1 MSKKDTESKTKQVNR
16 SYIWEVQSRV
26 KDDEGNEIFTKE
38 MIDKYIEKQTS
49 RSKKSIQWYAWI
61 VHDKDVYTEQDKLEA
76 HGNPTKIKIGGL
88 KPPHIH
94 LILKFQNSRRQTDV
108 ANAFHLDK
116 HFVRK
121 PTVNTRG
128 IQLPAMVTYLTHERE
143 PLKARYSRELI
154 YTSHPDLLN
163 EMIDKY
169 EETYPKKL
177 SKQSRRKLA
186 EMYVEEIT
194 RGNISL
200 AQIKEQWGFNFYL
213 DYEARFLK
221 ARHEYI
227 RTKFEMKPRI
237 NYFIEGKSG
246 VGKSTVARMLAF
258 ALGKRVFAKE
268 LNQANH
274 DEHDFTE
281 DEMYLEVGERKV
293 RFDAYEYQP
302 TLIWN
307 DVRSKDL
314 LNEFGREGVLNLLE
328 LNPVKRNY
336 NIKYGGVILSNQV
349 NVINGIEDCD
359 TFIGGLTEAYTDA
372 SGVEH
377 AGEDK
382 KQAYRRFPVVLHIH
396 QDYIEIKINTMIF
409 DIKDGE
415 IFDIDYEKENDE
427 YYTAH
432 RDEYEELVDSNKS
445 PEDIAK
451 ANVDVPNKNVVRTES
466 CYQTYK
472 IVKVNIS
479 KINEGFAY
487 DAWNEIAMRIMEP
500 VVKIHKKYMDS
511 HQGKSNKIVNAQYIP
526 DIEIISGDDVN
537 DFINS
542 FDNSVD
548 SDNIYYEAKNA
559 QDMQWNAEMRE
570 AIGESR
576 DNGSKIAETHF
587 ELYSKFR
594 ELYEIYEV
602 KRTYDNFLDVENY
615 LKINYD
621 FLIQFPII
629 KEFVEKGLEDTFI
642 KNKDDYLNI
651 LKKDDEI
658 KS

>member
-186 EMYVEEIT
+186 EMYVEKIT

-237 NYFIEGKSG
+237 NYFIEGESG
-246 VGKSTVARMLAF
+246 VGKSTVARMLAL
-258 ALGKRVFAKE
+258 ALGKQVFAKE

-274 DEHDFTE
+274 EEHDFTK
-281 DEMYLEVGERKV
+281 DEMFLEVGERKV

-307 DVRSKDL
+307 DVRSQDL

-328 LNPVKRNY
+328 LNPIKRNY

-349 NVINGIEDCD
+349 NIINGIEDCD
-359 TFIGGLTEAYTDA
+359 TFISGLTESYKDA

-382 KQAYRRFPVVLHIH
+382 KQAYRRFPFVLHV
-396 QDYIEIKINTMIF
+396 DKNYIEVKTNILNPTTG
-409 DIKDGE
+409 DG
-415 IFDIDYEKENDE
+415 DYEEKIKEYHDKHPE
-427 YYTAH
+427 
-432 RDEYEELVDSNKS
+432 EFEELTDINNNIDDIS
-445 PEDIAK
+445 PVNADIPS
-451 ANVDVPNKNVVRTES
+451 VES
-466 CYQTYK
+466 DDISYFQNYK
-472 IVKVNIS
+472 KIIVNIS
-479 KINEGFAY
+479 ELNAYFAY
-487 DAWNEIAMRIMEP
+487 DAWDELAMRIMAP
-500 VVKIHKKYMDS
+500 VVEKHKEYMDL
-511 HQGKSNKIVNAQYIP
+511 HQGKRKKIVKAEYVP
-526 DIEIISGDDVN
+526 DIKILSCDDDGN
-537 DFINS
+537 
-542 FDNSVD
+542 FDEDDGVE
-548 SDNIYYEAKNA
+548 YTYLEAKEA
-559 QDMQWNAEMRE
+559 QEMQWNAEMRE

-576 DNGSKIAETHF
+576 YSGSKTADAHF

-602 KRTYDNFLDVENY
+602 RRTYDNFLDVENY

-629 KEFVEKGLEDTFI
+629 EEFVEKGSEDTFI
-642 KNKDDYLNI
+642 KDKDDYLNI
-651 LKKDDEI
+651 LKKDDELN
-658 KS
+658 S

>member
-213 DYEARFLK
+213 DYETRFLK

-258 ALGKRVFAKE
+258 ALGKQVFAKE

-274 DEHDFTE
+274 EEHDFTK
-281 DEMYLEVGERKV
+281 DEMFLEVGERKV

-307 DVRSKDL
+307 DVRSQDL

-349 NVINGIEDCD
+349 NIINGIEDCD
-359 TFIGGLTEAYTDA
+359 TFIGGLTESYKDA

-382 KQAYRRFPVVLHIH
+382 KQAYRRFPFVLHVNEK
-396 QDYIEIKINTMIF
+396 YIEVKTNILKNNIE
-409 DIKDGE
+409 DD
-415 IFDIDYEKENDE
+415 DYENEIKEYFDKHPE
-427 YYTAH
+427 
-432 RDEYEELVDSNKS
+432 EFEELTDINNNIDDIS
-445 PEDIAK
+445 PV
-451 ANVDVPNKNVVRTES
+451 NVDKLDENMEYPES
-466 CYQTYK
+466 YYQTDK
-472 IVKVNIS
+472 VIKVNIS
-479 KINEGFAY
+479 EINGCFAY
-487 DAWNEIAMRIMEP
+487 DAWDEIAMRIMEP
-500 VVKIHKKYMDS
+500 VIKLHKEYMDS
-511 HQGKSNKIVNAQYIP
+511 QQGKSNKIVNAQYVP
-526 DIEIISGDDVN
+526 DIEIISGDDAK

-542 FDNSVD
+542 FDESND
-548 SDNIYYEAKNA
+548 TDDIYFEAKNA
-559 QDMQWNAEMRE
+559 QEMQWNAEMRE

-576 DNGSKIAETHF
+576 YSGSKTADAHF
-587 ELYSKFR
+587 KLYSKFR

-602 KRTYDNFLDVENY
+602 RRTYDNFLDVENY

-629 KEFVEKGLEDTFI
+629 KEFVEKGSEDTFI
-642 KNKDDYLNI
+642 KDKDDYLNI
-651 LKKDDEI
+651 LKKDDELN
-658 KS
+658 S

>member
-94 LILKFQNSRRQTDV
+94 LILKFQNSRRQTDI

-186 EMYVEEIT
+186 EKYVEEIT

-258 ALGKRVFAKE
+258 ALGKQVFAKE

-274 DEHDFTE
+274 EEHDFTK
-281 DEMYLEVGERKV
+281 DEMFLEVGERKV

-307 DVRSKDL
+307 DVRSQDL

-349 NVINGIEDCD
+349 NIINGIEDCD
-359 TFIGGLTEAYTDA
+359 TFIGGLTESYKDT

-382 KQAYRRFPVVLHIH
+382 KQAYRRFPFVLHV
-396 QDYIEIKINTMIF
+396 DENYIEVKTNILNNNIEN
-409 DIKDGE
+409 D
-415 IFDIDYEKENDE
+415 DYENEIKEYHDKHPE
-427 YYTAH
+427 
-432 RDEYEELVDSNKS
+432 EFEELTDINNNIDDIS
-445 PEDIAK
+445 PV
-451 ANVDVPNKNVVRTES
+451 NVDELDENVEHPES
-466 CYQTYK
+466 YYQTDK
-472 IVKVNIS
+472 VIKVNIS
-479 KINEGFAY
+479 EINGCFAY
-487 DAWNEIAMRIMEP
+487 DAWDELAMRIMEP
-500 VVKIHKKYMDS
+500 VIKLHKEYMDS
-511 HQGKSNKIVNAQYIP
+511 QQGNSNKIVNAQYVP
-526 DIEIISGDDVN
+526 DIEIISGDDAK

-542 FDNSVD
+542 LDNSADKD
-548 SDNIYYEAKNA
+548 SIYYEAKEA
-559 QDMQWNAEMRE
+559 QRMQWNAEMRE
-570 AIGESR
+570 AIGESTA
-576 DNGSKIAETHF
+576 DGNKTADAHF

-602 KRTYDNFLDVENY
+602 RRTYDNFLDVENY

-629 KEFVEKGLEDTFI
+629 EEFVKKGSEDTFI
-642 KNKDDYLNI
+642 KDKDDYLNI
-651 LKKDDEI
+651 LKKDDDEI

>member
-108 ANAFHLDK
+108 ANAFHFDK

-213 DYEARFLK
+213 DYETRFLK

-258 ALGKRVFAKE
+258 ALGKQVFAKE

-274 DEHDFTE
+274 EEHDFTK
-281 DEMYLEVGERKV
+281 DEMFLEVGERKV

-307 DVRSKDL
+307 DVRSQDL

-349 NVINGIEDCD
+349 NIINGIEDCD
-359 TFIGGLTEAYTDA
+359 TFIGGLTESYKDA

-382 KQAYRRFPVVLHIH
+382 KQAYRRFPFVLHVNEK
-396 QDYIEIKINTMIF
+396 YIEVKTNILKNNIE
-409 DIKDGE
+409 DD
-415 IFDIDYEKENDE
+415 DYENEIKEYFDKHPE
-427 YYTAH
+427 
-432 RDEYEELVDSNKS
+432 EFEELTDINNNIDDIS
-445 PEDIAK
+445 PV
-451 ANVDVPNKNVVRTES
+451 NVDKLDENMEYPES
-466 CYQTYK
+466 YYQTDK
-472 IVKVNIS
+472 VIKVNIS
-479 KINEGFAY
+479 EINGCFAY
-487 DAWNEIAMRIMEP
+487 DAWDEIAMRIMEP
-500 VVKIHKKYMDS
+500 VIKLHKEYMDS
-511 HQGKSNKIVNAQYIP
+511 QQGKSNKIVNAQYVP
-526 DIEIISGDDVN
+526 DIEIISGDDAK

-542 FDNSVD
+542 FDESND
-548 SDNIYYEAKNA
+548 TDDIYFEAKNA
-559 QDMQWNAEMRE
+559 QEMQWNAEMRE

-576 DNGSKIAETHF
+576 YSGSKTADAHF
-587 ELYSKFR
+587 KLYSKFR

-602 KRTYDNFLDVENY
+602 RRTYDNFLDVENY

-629 KEFVEKGLEDTFI
+629 KEFVEKGSEDTFI
-642 KNKDDYLNI
+642 KDKDDYLNI

>member
-94 LILKFQNSRRQTDV
+94 LILKFQNSRRQTDI

-186 EMYVEEIT
+186 EKYVEEIT

-258 ALGKRVFAKE
+258 ALGKQVFAKE

-274 DEHDFTE
+274 EEHDFTK
-281 DEMYLEVGERKV
+281 DEMFLEVGERKV

-307 DVRSKDL
+307 DVRSQDL

-349 NVINGIEDCD
+349 NIINGIEDCD
-359 TFIGGLTEAYTDA
+359 TFIGGLTESYKDA

-382 KQAYRRFPVVLHIH
+382 KQAYRRFPFVLHVNEK
-396 QDYIEIKINTMIF
+396 YIEVKTSILKNNIEN
-409 DIKDGE
+409 D
-415 IFDIDYEKENDE
+415 DYENEIKEYFDKHPE
-427 YYTAH
+427 
-432 RDEYEELVDSNKS
+432 EFEELTDINNNIDDIS
-445 PEDIAK
+445 PV
-451 ANVDVPNKNVVRTES
+451 NVDKLDENAEHPES
-466 CYQTYK
+466 YYQTDK
-472 IVKVNIS
+472 VIKVNIS
-479 KINEGFAY
+479 EINGCFAY
-487 DAWNEIAMRIMEP
+487 DAW
-500 VVKIHKKYMDS
+500 D
-511 HQGKSNKIVNAQYIP
+511 
-526 DIEIISGDDVN
+526 
-537 DFINS
+537 
-542 FDNSVD
+542 
-548 SDNIYYEAKNA
+548 
-559 QDMQWNAEMRE
+559 
-570 AIGESR
+570 
-576 DNGSKIAETHF
+576 
-587 ELYSKFR
+587 
-594 ELYEIYEV
+594 
-602 KRTYDNFLDVENY
+602 
-615 LKINYD
+615 
-621 FLIQFPII
+621 
-629 KEFVEKGLEDTFI
+629 
-642 KNKDDYLNI
+642 
-651 LKKDDEI
+651 
-658 KS
+658 

>member
-1 MSKKDTESKTKQVNR
+1 MSKNDTEGKTKKVNR

-38 MIDKYIEKQTS
+38 MIDKYIAKQTS
-49 RSKKSIQWYAWI
+49 RSKKSIEWYAWI

-76 HGNPTKIKIGGL
+76 HGNPTKIKIGEL

-94 LILKFQNSRRQTDV
+94 LILKFRNSRRQTDV

-169 EETYPKKL
+169 EEIYPKKL

-186 EMYVEEIT
+186 EKYVEEIT
-194 RGNISL
+194 RGDISL

-213 DYEARFLK
+213 DYEARFIK

-237 NYFIEGKSG
+237 NYFIEGESG
-246 VGKSTVARMLAF
+246 VGKSTVARMLAL
-258 ALGKRVFAKE
+258 ALGRQVFAKE

-274 DEHDFTE
+274 EEHDFTK
-281 DEMYLEVGERKV
+281 DEMFLEVGERKV

-307 DVRSKDL
+307 DVRSQDL

-349 NVINGIEDCD
+349 NIINGIEDCD
-359 TFIGGLTEAYTDA
+359 TFIGGLTESYKDA

-415 IFDIDYEKENDE
+415 ILDIDYEKEDDE

-432 RDEYEELVDSNKS
+432 RDEYEELIDVNKEIKDVS
-445 PEDIAK
+445 PVSVEKNDIPYFQK
-451 ANVDVPNKNVVRTES
+451 
-466 CYQTYK
+466 YK
-472 IVKVNIS
+472 KIIVNIS
-479 KINEGFAY
+479 QLNAQFAY
-487 DAWNEIAMRIMEP
+487 DAWDELARRIMEP
-500 VVKIHKKYMDS
+500 VVAIHKKYMDS
-511 HQGKSNKIVNAQYIP
+511 HQGKFDKIVKAEYVP
-526 DIEIISGDDVN
+526 DIKILCCNEE
-537 DFINS
+537 
-542 FDNSVD
+542 DNFD
-548 SDNIYYEAKNA
+548 SDYIYYNAKTA
-559 QDMQWNAEMRE
+559 QEEQWNDEMRE

-576 DNGSKIAETHF
+576 YSDSETANAHF
-587 ELYSKFR
+587 KLYSKFR

-602 KRTYDNFLDVENY
+602 RRTYDNFLDVENY

-629 KEFVEKGLEDTFI
+629 KEFVEKGSEDTFI
-642 KNKDDYLNI
+642 KDKDDYLNI
-651 LKKDDEI
+651 LKKDDELN
-658 KS
+658 S